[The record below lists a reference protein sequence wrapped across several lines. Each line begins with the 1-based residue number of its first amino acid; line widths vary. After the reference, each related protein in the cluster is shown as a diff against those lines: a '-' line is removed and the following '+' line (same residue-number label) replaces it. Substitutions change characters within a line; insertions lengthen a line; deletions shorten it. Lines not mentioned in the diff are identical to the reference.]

1 MQIFQSSFSIVCAM
15 ASSSKRV
22 RVEESDS
29 EDWEKSVDLLE
40 ETTGGTDSGEESEL
54 DHLLADES
62 AILR

>member
-1 MQIFQSSFSIVCAM
+1 MENSFSIVCIM
-15 ASSSKRV
+15 VSSSKRV

-29 EDWEKSVDLLE
+29 DDSENSVDLLE
-40 ETTGGTDSGEESEL
+40 ETTGGMDSGEESKL